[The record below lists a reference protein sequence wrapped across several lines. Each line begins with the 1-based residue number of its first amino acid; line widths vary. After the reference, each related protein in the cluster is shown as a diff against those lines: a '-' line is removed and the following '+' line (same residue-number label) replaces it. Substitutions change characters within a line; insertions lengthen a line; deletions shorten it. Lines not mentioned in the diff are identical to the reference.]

1 MVDDK
6 PSEDRR
12 QDGSVPGAALGDLY
26 DAIWDWNL
34 DTDEV
39 YYSPAWK
46 RMLGFAPDELAPHL
60 ETWSGLCHPEDRER
74 TLAAIRD
81 YLAGGSDSFELEFRL
96 LHADGQWRQILSRG
110 TLVRER
116 DGRPREPRR
125 IIGTH
130 VDLTS
135 HAEAER
141 SLARSLSLLRATFDA
156 TADGLLVAD
165 GHGRIET
172 YNRRFAELWRLPAE
186 ILAGGDDDAA
196 LAFVLDQLVD
206 PQGFLAKV
214 RELYAQPDAESFDV
228 LRFKDGRVFER
239 YSRPQRL
246 GDKVVGRVWSFR
258 DATERERAVTALAD
272 QARRSRAL
280 FEQSR
285 DGIVVIDMTGRAVE
299 CNDRFA
305 EMLGCTTAEIATM
318 HAWDWDATMSGELI
332 RERFLHRQLP
342 PHQFATKH
350 RRRDGSLVD
359 VEIST
364 GGLDWGGQPLYLCTV
379 RDVSGRLRVEEE
391 RQQLQEQL
399 LQAQKMD
406 AIGQLTGGIAHEFN
420 NMLGVVLGYATL
432 ARDLPA
438 AKDDPELAEYLSTIR
453 RAGEN
458 ARDLVA
464 KLLAFGRRRPASR
477 RVPQDPAALVT
488 AALRLLRPALPST
501 LRIEVDL
508 PPGLP
513 AVAVDAMEFQQ
524 VIANLLLNASQA
536 TSQSGTVDIRLRA
549 WRDFATCASCRLPF
563 AGPHVA
569 LSVADDGAG
578 IRSDALD
585 HIFEP
590 FFTTKEA
597 GHGTGLGLPVVH
609 GIVHAIGGHVLVD
622 RAAGHGATFTLLL
635 PPGGESAE
643 APAPTTAAPRIGAV
657 RARRFLVVDDRPEI
671 ADMLGH
677 MLAAHGHGA
686 AVHDNALAAL
696 AAFRADPA
704 AFDAVIA
711 DQTMPD
717 MPGRDLLLAIRQVR
731 ADVPLV
737 IWTGYSETMD
747 EAEAAALGFAG
758 FMRKPVTMEEL
769 DALLVRLF

>member
-1 MVDDK
+1 MGDTKTSDATGRDGAD
-6 PSEDRR
+6 PS
-12 QDGSVPGAALGDLY
+12 AALGDLY

-34 DTDEV
+34 ETDEV

-46 RMLGFAPDELAPHL
+46 RMLGFAADELAPNL
-60 ETWSGLCHPEDRER
+60 ETWSSLCHPEDREP
-74 TLAAIRD
+74 TLAAIGQ
-81 YLAGGSDSFELEFRL
+81 YLQNGGDSFELEFRL
-96 LHADGQWRQILSRG
+96 RHADGQWRQILSRG

-130 VDLTS
+130 VDLTA

-165 GHGRIET
+165 GHGRITT

-186 ILAGGDDDAA
+186 ILAGGDDEAA
-196 LAFVLDQLVD
+196 LAFVLDQLED
-206 PQGFLAKV
+206 PEGFLAKV
-214 RELYAQPDAESFDV
+214 RELYAQPEAESFDV

-258 DATERERAVTALAD
+258 DATERERAATALAD

-280 FEQSR
+280 FDQSR

-299 CNDRFA
+299 CNERFA
-305 EMLGCTTAEIATM
+305 QMLGCSTAEIATM
-318 HAWDWDATMSGELI
+318 HAWDWDATMSGDLI

-350 RRRDGSLVD
+350 RRRDGSVVD

-364 GGLDWGGQPLYLCTV
+364 GSLDWEGQPLYLCTV

-391 RQQLQEQL
+391 RQRLQEQL

-432 ARDLPA
+432 ARDLAA
-438 AKDDPELAEYLSTIR
+438 AKDDAELADYLSAIR

-464 KLLAFGRRRPASR
+464 KLLAFGRRRPVAR
-477 RVPQDPAALVT
+477 REPQDPATLVT
-488 AALRLLRPALPST
+488 AALHLLRPALPST
-501 LRIEVDL
+501 LRIDVDL

-524 VIANLLLNASQA
+524 VIANLLLNAAQA
-536 TSQSGTVDIRLRA
+536 TGRQGTVRVHLRA
-549 WRDFATCASCRLPF
+549 WRDTATCAGCRLPF

-569 LSVADDGAG
+569 LAVADDGVG
-578 IRSDALD
+578 IRPEELD
-585 HIFEP
+585 RIFEP

-597 GHGTGLGLPVVH
+597 GLGTGLGLPVVH
-609 GIVHAIGGHVLVD
+609 GIMHAIGGHVLVD
-622 RAAGHGATFTLLL
+622 STAGRGATFTLLL
-635 PPGGESAE
+635 PPGGE
-643 APAPTTAAPRIGAV
+643 PAAVPAAVPAATRVGAV
-657 RARRFLVVDDRPEI
+657 PARRFLVVDDRPEI
-671 ADMLGH
+671 ADMLGL
-677 MLAAHGHGA
+677 MLVARGHEA

-696 AAFRADPA
+696 AAFQADPTS
-704 AFDAVIA
+704 FDAVIA

-731 ADVPLV
+731 ADLPLV

-769 DALLVRLF
+769 DALLARLF

>member
-1 MVDDK
+1 MVDDMFRGTMQ
-6 PSEDRR
+6 PDLSA
-12 QDGSVPGAALGDLY
+12 PGAALGDLY
-26 DAIWDWNL
+26 DAIWEWNL
-34 DTDEV
+34 ETDEV

-46 RMLGFAPDELAPHL
+46 QMLGYTADELAPNL
-60 ETWSGLCHPEDRER
+60 ETWNSLCHPEDRER
-74 TLAAIRD
+74 TLATIRE
-81 YLAGGSDSFELEFRL
+81 YLAGGGDSYDAEFRL
-96 LHADGQWRQILSRG
+96 RHADGQWRQILSRA
-110 TLVRER
+110 TLVRDR

-141 SLARSLSLLRATFDA
+141 RLAKSLSLLRATLDA
-156 TADGLLVAD
+156 TADGILVVD

-172 YNRRFAELWRLPAE
+172 FNRRFAELWCLPAG

-214 RELYAQPDAESFDV
+214 RELYAQPVAESFDV
-228 LRFKDGRVFER
+228 LRFRDGRVFER

-246 GDKVVGRVWSFR
+246 ADTVVGRVWSFR
-258 DATERERAVTALAD
+258 DITDREQAVDALAD

-285 DGIVVIDMTGRAVE
+285 DGIVVIDMTGRAIE
-299 CNDRFA
+299 CNERFA
-305 EMLGCTTAEIATM
+305 EMLGRTTAEIATM
-318 HAWDWDATMSGELI
+318 HAWEWDATMSGDLI

-350 RRRDGSLVD
+350 RRRDGSVVD

-364 GGLDWGGQPLYLCTV
+364 GSLDWGGQPLYLCTV
-379 RDVSGRLRVEEE
+379 RDVSGRLRAEEE

-432 ARDLPA
+432 AHDVAA
-438 AKDDPELAEYLSTIR
+438 AKDDDALAEYLAAIR

-464 KLLAFGRRRPASR
+464 KLLAFGRRRPVAR
-477 RVPQDPAALVT
+477 REPQDPVALVT
-488 AALRLLRPALPST
+488 AALHLLRPALPTS

-508 PPGLP
+508 PPELP
-513 AVAVDAMEFQQ
+513 AVAVDPMEFQQ

-536 TSQSGTVDIRLRA
+536 TGQQGTVQVRLRA
-549 WRDFATCASCRLPF
+549 WRAAATCASCRLPF

-569 LSVADDGAG
+569 LSVIDDGVG
-578 IRSDALD
+578 IRPEA
-585 HIFEP
+585 HGRIFEP

-609 GIVHAIGGHVLVD
+609 GIVHAVGGHVLVD
-622 RAAGHGATFTLLL
+622 AAAGRGATFTLLL
-635 PPGGESAE
+635 PPCGIQAA
-643 APAPTTAAPRIGAV
+643 APAPAPAAPGVECV

-671 ADMLGH
+671 AGMLGL
-677 MLAAHGHGA
+677 MLDARGHRA

-731 ADVPLV
+731 ADLPLV
-737 IWTGYSETMD
+737 ICTGYSETMD
-747 EAEAAALGFAG
+747 EAEAATLGFAG
-758 FMRKPVTMEEL
+758 FMRKPVTMEDL
-769 DALLVRLF
+769 DALLERLF